1 MGVLLCNSSK
11 HKLARHKC
19 LSIFRRYWYELV
31 LFPLTLLL
39 DVAGVSAAYSASYWL
54 RSLAPNS
61 LRPQVYV
68 GLTAVSCL
76 IVVIIFAFFGLYR
89 QKRRESRFDEAVLV
103 LLGVGTSLGV
113 LLAGV
118 FFIRSIS
125 ISRLVLLYTFGI
137 TALLL
142 VLVRLGLQGFDEW
155 MRNRGFGLRRL
166 LILGTS
172 LSAQTLGERL
182 ERNLSLGYELV
193 GYLTDT
199 KDDLEGPKV
208 LGTVDELAKH
218 LVLAGPI
225 DEVWLALP
233 EKPGQEVA
241 HLIAT
246 IKSQAA
252 VEIRILPDVLE
263 FFTLRLDVD
272 SLGGMTI
279 LTLRD
284 TSLRKPSNRV
294 LKRTFD
300 LILSGLALVI
310 FSPLILLI
318 ALGVKLSSPGPI
330 LYKQERVSRDGDG
343 FGIYK
348 FRSMY
353 IDSEATGPGWTRPED
368 QRVTPWGRIIRKTSL
383 DELPQLFNVFLGE
396 MSLVGPRP
404 ERPYYVEQFS
414 QDIPKYLDR
423 HLVKTGI
430 TGWAQIHGLRG
441 DTSIPERIRYDLYY
455 IENWSLL
462 LDLRILT
469 VTVWQFFRG
478 QYNAY

>member
-1 MGVLLCNSSK
+1 M
-11 HKLARHKC
+11 
-19 LSIFRRYWYELV
+19 SIFRRYWYELV
-31 LFPLTLLL
+31 LSPLTLLL

-54 RSLAPNS
+54 RSLEPNS
-61 LRPQVYV
+61 LQPQVYV
-68 GLTAVSCL
+68 GLTASSCL
-76 IVVIIFAFFGLYR
+76 IVVFIFAFFGLY
-89 QKRRESRFDEAVLV
+89 QKKRRESRFDEAVFV
-103 LLGVGTSLGV
+103 LLGVGISLGIV
-113 LLAGV
+113 LAGV

-125 ISRLVLLYTFGI
+125 ISRLILLYTFGI
-137 TALLL
+137 TAFLL
-142 VLVRLGLQGFDEW
+142 VSARLGLQGFDEW
-155 MRNRGFGLRRL
+155 MRNRGFGLKRL

-182 ERNLSLGYELV
+182 ERNLSLGYEVV

-199 KDDLEGPKV
+199 KDDLSKYKV
-208 LGTVDELAKH
+208 LGTVDELATH
-218 LVLAGPI
+218 LTLADPI

-246 IKSQAA
+246 IKSQTS
-252 VEIRILPDVLE
+252 VDIKILPDVLE

-272 SLGGMTI
+272 SLGGMTM

-284 TSLRKPSNRV
+284 TSLRKASNRV
-294 LKRTFD
+294 LKRTLD
-300 LILSGLALVI
+300 LTLSSLALII
-310 FSPLILLI
+310 FSPFMLVI
-318 ALGVKLSSPGPI
+318 ALGVKLTSHGPI
-330 LYKQERVSRDGDG
+330 FYKQERVSRDGDA

-353 IDSEATGPGWTRPED
+353 TDSEAAGPGWTCPED
-368 QRVTPWGRIIRKTSL
+368 QRVTPLGRIIRKTSL
-383 DELPQLFNVFLGE
+383 DELPQLLNVFLGE

-441 DTSIPERIRYDLYY
+441 DTSIPERVRYDLYY

-462 LDLRILT
+462 LDLRILM
-469 VTVWQFFRG
+469 VTGWQLFRG

>member
-1 MGVLLCNSSK
+1 M
-11 HKLARHKC
+11 
-19 LSIFRRYWYELV
+19 SIFRRYWYELV
-31 LFPLTLLL
+31 LSPLTLLV

-54 RSLAPNS
+54 RSLEPNS
-61 LRPQVYV
+61 LQPQVYV
-68 GLTAVSCL
+68 GLAVSSCL
-76 IVVIIFAFFGLYR
+76 IVVFIFAFFGLY
-89 QKRRESRFDEAVLV
+89 QKKRRESRFDEAVFV
-103 LLGVGTSLGV
+103 LLGVGISLGV

-137 TALLL
+137 TAFLL
-142 VLVRLGLQGFDEW
+142 VSARLGLQGFDEW
-155 MRNRGFGLRRL
+155 MRNRGFGLKRL

-182 ERNLSLGYELV
+182 ERNLSLGYEVV
-193 GYLTDT
+193 GYLTDS
-199 KDDLEGPKV
+199 KEDLSKYKV
-208 LGTVDELAKH
+208 LGTVDELATH
-218 LVLAGPI
+218 LTLADPI

-246 IKSQAA
+246 IKSQTS
-252 VEIRILPDVLE
+252 VDIKILPDVLE

-272 SLGGMTI
+272 SLGGMTM

-284 TSLRKPSNRV
+284 TSLRKASNRV
-294 LKRTFD
+294 LKRTLD
-300 LILSGLALVI
+300 LILSSFALII
-310 FSPLILLI
+310 FSPFMLVI
-318 ALGVKLSSPGPI
+318 ALGVKLTSPGPI
-330 LYKQERVSRDGDG
+330 FYKQERVSRDGDA

-353 IDSEATGPGWTRPED
+353 IDSEAAGPGWTSPED
-368 QRVTPWGRIIRKTSL
+368 QRVTPLGRIIRKTSL
-383 DELPQLFNVFLGE
+383 DELPQLVNVFLGE

-441 DTSIPERIRYDLYY
+441 DTSIPERVRYDLYY

-462 LDLRILT
+462 LDLRILM
-469 VTVWQFFRG
+469 VTVWQLFRG

>member
-1 MGVLLCNSSK
+1 MG
-11 HKLARHKC
+11 

-31 LFPLTLLL
+31 LSPLTLLV
-39 DVAGVSAAYSASYWL
+39 DVAGVSVAYSASYWL

-61 LRPQVYV
+61 LQPQVYV
-68 GLTAVSCL
+68 SLTATSCL
-76 IVVIIFAFFGLYR
+76 IIVFIFAFFGLYR

-103 LLGVGTSLGV
+103 LLGVGVSLGV

-125 ISRLVLLYTFGI
+125 VSRLVLLYTFGI
-137 TALLL
+137 TAFLL
-142 VLVRLGLQGFDEW
+142 VLARLGLQVFDTW

-166 LILGTS
+166 LILGNS

-182 ERNLSLGYELV
+182 ERNLALGYEVV
-193 GYLTDT
+193 GYLADS
-199 KDDLEGPKV
+199 KDELVGSKV
-208 LGTVDELAKH
+208 LGTIDELAEH
-218 LVLAGPI
+218 LLLADPI

-233 EKPGQEVA
+233 AKLGQEIA

-246 IKSQAA
+246 IKSQAS

-263 FFTLRLDVD
+263 FFTLCLDVD
-272 SLGGMTI
+272 SLGGMTM

-284 TSLRKPSNRV
+284 TSLRRSSNRV
-294 LKRTFD
+294 LKRTLD
-300 LILSGLALVI
+300 LTLSGLALVI
-310 FSPLILLI
+310 LSPLMMMI
-318 ALGVKLSSPGPI
+318 ALGVKLTSPGPI
-330 LYKQERVSRDGDG
+330 LYRQERVSRDGDG

-348 FRSMY
+348 FRSMF
-353 IDSEATGPGWTRPED
+353 IDSEATGPGWTSPED
-368 QRVTPWGRIIRKTSL
+368 QRVTPWGKIIRKTSL

-404 ERPYYVEQFS
+404 ERPFYVEQFS

-441 DTSIPERIRYDLYY
+441 DTSIPERVRYDLYY

-462 LDLRILT
+462 LDLRILM
-469 VTVWQFFRG
+469 VTVWQLFKG

>member
-1 MGVLLCNSSK
+1 
-11 HKLARHKC
+11 

-31 LFPLTLLL
+31 LSPLTLLV
-39 DVAGVSAAYSASYWL
+39 DVAGVSAAYAASYWL
-54 RSLAPNS
+54 RSLEPNS
-61 LRPQVYV
+61 LQPQVYV
-68 GLTAVSCL
+68 GLAVSSCL
-76 IVVIIFAFFGLYR
+76 IVVFIFAFFGLY
-89 QKRRESRFDEAVLV
+89 QKKRRESRFDEAVFV
-103 LLGVGTSLGV
+103 LLGVGISLGV

-137 TALLL
+137 TAFLL
-142 VLVRLGLQGFDEW
+142 VSARLGLQGFDEW
-155 MRNRGFGLRRL
+155 MRNRGFGLKRL

-182 ERNLSLGYELV
+182 ERNLSLGYEVV
-193 GYLTDT
+193 GYLTDS
-199 KDDLEGPKV
+199 KEDLSKHKV
-208 LGTVDELAKH
+208 LGTVDELATH
-218 LVLAGPI
+218 LTLADPI

-246 IKSQAA
+246 IKSQTS
-252 VEIRILPDVLE
+252 VDIKILPDVLE

-272 SLGGMTI
+272 SLGGMTM

-284 TSLRKPSNRV
+284 TSLRKASNRV
-294 LKRTFD
+294 LKRTLD
-300 LILSGLALVI
+300 LILSSLALII
-310 FSPLILLI
+310 FSPFMLVI
-318 ALGVKLSSPGPI
+318 ALGVKLTSPGPVF
-330 LYKQERVSRDGDG
+330 YKQERVSRDGDA

-353 IDSEATGPGWTRPED
+353 IDSEAAGPGWTSPED
-368 QRVTPWGRIIRKTSL
+368 QRVTPLGRIIRKTSL
-383 DELPQLFNVFLGE
+383 DELPQLVNVFLGE

-404 ERPYYVEQFS
+404 ERPHYVEQFS

-441 DTSIPERIRYDLYY
+441 DTSIPERVRYDLYY

-462 LDLRILT
+462 LDLRILM
-469 VTVWQFFRG
+469 VTIWQLFRG

>member
-1 MGVLLCNSSK
+1 M
-11 HKLARHKC
+11 
-19 LSIFRRYWYELV
+19 SIFRRYWYELV
-31 LFPLTLLL
+31 LSPLTLLV

-54 RSLAPNS
+54 RSLEPNS
-61 LRPQVYV
+61 LQPQVYV
-68 GLTAVSCL
+68 GLAVSSCL
-76 IVVIIFAFFGLYR
+76 IVVFIFAFFGLY
-89 QKRRESRFDEAVLV
+89 QKKRRESRFDEAVFV
-103 LLGVGTSLGV
+103 LLGVGISLGV

-137 TALLL
+137 TAFLL
-142 VLVRLGLQGFDEW
+142 VSARLGLQGFDEW
-155 MRNRGFGLRRL
+155 MRNRGFGLKRL

-182 ERNLSLGYELV
+182 ERNLSLGYEVV
-193 GYLTDT
+193 GYLTDSRE
-199 KDDLEGPKV
+199 DLSKYKV
-208 LGTVDELAKH
+208 LGTVDELATH
-218 LVLAGPI
+218 LTLADPI

-246 IKSQAA
+246 IKSQTS
-252 VEIRILPDVLE
+252 VDIKILPDVLE

-272 SLGGMTI
+272 SLGGMTM

-284 TSLRKPSNRV
+284 TSLRKASNRV
-294 LKRTFD
+294 LKRTLD
-300 LILSGLALVI
+300 LILSSLALII
-310 FSPLILLI
+310 FSPFMLVI
-318 ALGVKLSSPGPI
+318 ALGVKLTSPGPI
-330 LYKQERVSRDGDG
+330 FYKQERVSRDGDA

-353 IDSEATGPGWTRPED
+353 IDSEAAGPGWTSPED
-368 QRVTPWGRIIRKTSL
+368 QRVTPLGRIIRKTSL
-383 DELPQLFNVFLGE
+383 DELPQLVNVFLGE

-404 ERPYYVEQFS
+404 ERPHYVEQFS

-441 DTSIPERIRYDLYY
+441 DTSIPERVRYDLYY

-462 LDLRILT
+462 LDLRILM
-469 VTVWQFFRG
+469 VTVWQLFRG